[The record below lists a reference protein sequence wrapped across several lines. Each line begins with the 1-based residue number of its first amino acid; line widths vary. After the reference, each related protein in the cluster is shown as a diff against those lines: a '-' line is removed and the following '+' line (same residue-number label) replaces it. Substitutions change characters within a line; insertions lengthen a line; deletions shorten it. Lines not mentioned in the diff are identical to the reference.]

1 MAPTAAWGRQVRCAL
16 VLTRKHENKVAALQD
31 LVASLAGSSVQLLG
45 AVVNE
50 F

>member
-1 MAPTAAWGRQVRCAL
+1 VAAKCGAAL
-16 VLTRKHENKVAALQD
+16 VLTRKHQNKVAALQD